1 MHIHDIKPHD
11 GAESTDVHVYRP
23 GDVTEDMLHE
33 IAALRLRVWQ
43 PYVDK
48 SSNAHRRTLEDW
60 IDAVDHKAYHLTIM
74 DLDDP
79 TKIAG
84 AARLSLHDSLEDI
97 PEPSIPKNF
106 PDWQPDLPYAFFGR
120 LVVEPHDRHHGFA
133 HRLDARRSE
142 LAKELGAKM
151 ALMLAAPWRQ
161 ASLEKIGCETIG
173 TIAAEDL
180 GYIDEV
186 GVFLFKRLL

>member
-1 MHIHDIKPHD
+1 MHIHEIEPHD
-11 GAESTDVHVYRP
+11 DAQSIDVHVYIP
-23 GDVTEDMLHE
+23 GDVTADMLQE

-48 SSNAHRRTLEDW
+48 SNNARRRTLADW

-79 TKIAG
+79 TMIAG
-84 AARLSLHDSLEDI
+84 AARLSLHDSLDDI
-97 PEPSIPKNF
+97 PEPSIPRNF
-106 PDWQPDLPYAFFGR
+106 PDWRPDLPYAVFGR

-133 HRLDARRSE
+133 HRLDARRNE
-142 LAKELGAKM
+142 LARELGAKM
-151 ALMLAAPWRQ
+151 ALMLAAPWRRE
-161 ASLEKIGCETIG
+161 SLEKIGCETIG
-173 TIAAEDL
+173 TIAPEDH

-186 GVFLFKRLL
+186 GVFLTKRLV